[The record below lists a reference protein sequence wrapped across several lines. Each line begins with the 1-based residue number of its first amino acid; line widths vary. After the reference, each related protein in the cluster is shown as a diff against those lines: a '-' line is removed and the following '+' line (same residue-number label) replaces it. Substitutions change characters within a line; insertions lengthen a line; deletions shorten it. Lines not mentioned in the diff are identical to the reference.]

1 MTSRNQILLFSIVL
15 IITSIALMSYKV
27 KVLNFPIF
35 QEETTNIWNIEAKIS
50 FDSKKNQ
57 SALVSMI
64 LPKKQDGIIIV
75 NEESSSADY
84 GFTKR
89 KLNSTNK
96 GVWSKREIEGSQ
108 VIYYSIDIIKDKYY
122 KANLEAEPIEVETME
137 VPSVMVQAANSLLN
151 KIYDKSSDSL
161 TFTSLLIKEFNLV
174 QPSQAAKMIKNNYM
188 KTAKEKRDALVQ
200 LLNKMQYKVRT
211 IGALYL
217 EDKQRNIVLTPML
230 EVFHKDKWYLFDI
243 NNGLIENSSEIF
255 IWQRGSQ
262 FLLEAEGV
270 KNSNVRFSVTKNI
283 VPARNAAL
291 SKDLKNQSTLLDF
304 SLFTLPNESQ
314 NTFKLLLL
322 VPLGAL
328 VVVIMRVIVGL
339 KTSGTFMPIL
349 LSMAFIETSLIPGIM
364 MFILVVTMGLIV
376 RSYLSHLNL
385 LLVARI
391 SSVLIV
397 VVGIMAFVA
406 ILSHKLELE
415 YATSITFFP
424 IIILAW
430 TIERMSI
437 IWEEDGS
444 KEVFLQGSGSLIV
457 SIIAY
462 FAMTN
467 SVLSFI
473 TFNFPEVLLA
483 VLGLIILLGRYSG
496 YRLSEL
502 YRFKSMVK

>member
-1 MTSRNQILLFSIVL
+1 MTSRNQILLFSIIL

-89 KLNSTNK
+89 KLNSINK

-122 KANLEAEPIEVETME
+122 KANLEAEPIEVEPME

-230 EVFHKDKWYLFDI
+230 EVFHKDRWYLFDI

-349 LSMAFIETSLIPGIM
+349 LSMAFIETSLLPGIM